1 MSQARQNPSTRLIQ
15 AIAAIVGLVIIVML
29 VLSYW
34 GNYRS
39 SKDPESSEETTATIE
54 ATTTPEGEGEQ
65 PAEGDEGDEAESATT
80 VVVLIEGLNF
90 RTAPSRDADLIHGLN
105 KGDRLLYIATED
117 GWYKVKTQD
126 GKEGYVSSSGQYT
139 ELEE

>member
-1 MSQARQNPSTRLIQ
+1 MSQARQNPTTRLFQTIV
-15 AIAAIVGLVIIVML
+15 AIVGLVIIVML

-34 GNYRS
+34 GNYRAN
-39 SKDPESSEETTATIE
+39 KDTEPSAETTATIE
-54 ATTTPEGEGEQ
+54 ATATPEGEGEQ
-65 PAEGDEGDEAESATT
+65 PAEDDEAEPATT

-90 RTAPSRDADLIHGLN
+90 RTAPSRDADLIRGLS
-105 KGDRLLYIATED
+105 KGDRLLFIANEG

-126 GKEGYVSSSGQYT
+126 GKEGYVSSSSQYT

>member
-15 AIAAIVGLVIIVML
+15 AIVAIVGLVIIVML

-39 SKDPESSEETTATIE
+39 SKDPESSVETTATVE
-54 ATTTPEGEGEQ
+54 ATATPEGEGEQ
-65 PAEGDEGDEAESATT
+65 PAESDEAESATT

-90 RTAPSRDADLIHGLN
+90 RTAPSRDADLIRGLN

-139 ELEE
+139 DLEE